1 MGRKGKMLE
10 KHIDSKYLQETMTLK
25 LYLPEFFTPL
35 YKYHVCIMQD
45 GNDYFQ
51 MGRVATKSDELH
63 DDGEIENTIFV
74 GIHYEDRFDRR
85 KKYHPAGEQQPAYMK
100 FLAHEVIP
108 FLDDTLPTYQMGQA
122 RTLMGDSLAGT
133 LALMTALRYPNIFG
147 RVVMQSPY
155 VDDLVLEAVANASN
169 IPALDVYHSIGT
181 SETAVKVTDG
191 AILDFLEPNRRLH
204 EELKQLPITYHYKE
218 LEQGEHTW
226 KYWQNEMSEVLT
238 TMFG

>member
-10 KHIDSKYLQETMTLK
+10 KHIDSKYLLETMTLK

-51 MGRVATKSDELH
+51 MGRVATKSDQLH

-85 KKYHPAGEQQPAYMK
+85 KKYHPAGEQQLAYIK
-100 FLAHEVIP
+100 FLAHEVVP

-147 RVVMQSPY
+147 RVIMQSPY
-155 VDDLVLEAVANASN
+155 VDDLVLQAVAAADN
-169 IPALDVYHSIGT
+169 IPALDIYHSIGT
-181 SETAVKVTDG
+181 AETAVKVTDG

-204 EELKQLPITYHYKE
+204 KELKQLPITYHYKE

-238 TMFG
+238 TMFS